1 MIFGRRLRGLND
13 LVDIFGIDR
22 FGLAGQFFVGRVS
35 ERFVFV
41 ENRDN
46 SFCIFA
52 DSDLGIT
59 QGIVRAV
66 GLDLINDLVELDGQ
80 VLGKQPGILAG
91 QNEIQVFGFEQRPVS
106 VMSSARG
113 YRKAAIEIFTEL
125 GRY

>member
-1 MIFGRRLRGLND
+1 MILGRRLGELND
-13 LVDIFGIDR
+13 PVDIFGID
-22 FGLAGQFFVGRVS
+22 GLSLVGQFFVGRVS

-52 DSDLGIT
+52 DSDLGMP

-80 VLGKQPGILAG
+80 VLGKQSDK
-91 QNEIQVFGFEQRPVS
+91 NS
-106 VMSSARG
+106 
-113 YRKAAIEIFTEL
+113 T
-125 GRY
+125 